1 MALRA
6 REALEQ
12 DGYLTIT
19 YRIRHRDGRYR
30 WFETAS
36 RAIRETY
43 TGAVVEVV
51 SVSRDVTRR
60 VEAEENRRRLAEVV
74 EANTDLVLFVE
85 HGGRVTYLNPSAR
98 AALGI
103 ADGQEAPALERLL
116 AGDTPAR
123 LAEEGWRQARDGGV
137 WSREGRLQPQ
147 DGRPSLP
154 VSLVLLAHRGR
165 GEERYYSLVARDM
178 TERELREAQQRRH
191 QDELA
196 HTARLV
202 TLGELASG
210 IAHEI
215 NQPLA
220 AVMNY
225 ASASQRYL
233 AVLGSQPE
241 AAGRVAEGLARI
253 GEHAGHAAEVIKRL
267 RAFLRRASG
276 ACRRSTSTRWHA
288 RPSASAP
295 GKPGT
300 GKWRWKKR

>member
-116 AGDTPAR
+116 AGDTR
-123 LAEEGWRQARDGGV
+123 RGW
-137 WSREGRLQPQ
+137 PK
-147 DGRPSLP
+147 
-154 VSLVLLAHRGR
+154 
-165 GEERYYSLVARDM
+165 
-178 TERELREAQQRRH
+178 
-191 QDELA
+191 
-196 HTARLV
+196 
-202 TLGELASG
+202 
-210 IAHEI
+210 
-215 NQPLA
+215 
-220 AVMNY
+220 
-225 ASASQRYL
+225 
-233 AVLGSQPE
+233 
-241 AAGRVAEGLARI
+241 RVGD
-253 GEHAGHAAEVIKRL
+253 
-267 RAFLRRASG
+267 RRAMAAFGAARG
-276 ACRRSTSTRWHA
+276 ACNRRTGVRRCQSRWCCWPIAAAARSAITRWWPA
-288 RPSASAP
+288 
-295 GKPGT
+295 T
-300 GKWRWKKR
+300 

>member
-98 AALGI
+98 AA
-103 ADGQEAPALERLL
+103 
-116 AGDTPAR
+116 
-123 LAEEGWRQARDGGV
+123 
-137 WSREGRLQPQ
+137 
-147 DGRPSLP
+147 
-154 VSLVLLAHRGR
+154 
-165 GEERYYSLVARDM
+165 
-178 TERELREAQQRRH
+178 
-191 QDELA
+191 
-196 HTARLV
+196 
-202 TLGELASG
+202 
-210 IAHEI
+210 
-215 NQPLA
+215 
-220 AVMNY
+220 
-225 ASASQRYL
+225 SAS
-233 AVLGSQPE
+233 PT
-241 AAGRVAEGLARI
+241 GRRRRRWNACWPAT
-253 GEHAGHAAEVIKRL
+253 
-267 RAFLRRASG
+267 LRRGWPKRVGDRRAMAAFGAARG
-276 ACRRSTSTRWHA
+276 ACNRRTGVRRCQSRWCCWPIAAAARSAITRWWPA
-288 RPSASAP
+288 
-295 GKPGT
+295 T
-300 GKWRWKKR
+300 

>member
-1 MALRA
+1 ASLRGEREAARASRLYRLITENTTDLISRHTLDGIFLDASPASWTLLGYWPEELRGRPAQALFHPQDRGQVALRA

-103 ADGQEAPALERLL
+103 ADGQE
-116 AGDTPAR
+116 
-123 LAEEGWRQARDGGV
+123 
-137 WSREGRLQPQ
+137 
-147 DGRPSLP
+147 
-154 VSLVLLAHRGR
+154 
-165 GEERYYSLVARDM
+165 
-178 TERELREAQQRRH
+178 
-191 QDELA
+191 
-196 HTARLV
+196 
-202 TLGELASG
+202 
-210 IAHEI
+210 
-215 NQPLA
+215 
-220 AVMNY
+220 
-225 ASASQRYL
+225 
-233 AVLGSQPE
+233 
-241 AAGRVAEGLARI
+241 
-253 GEHAGHAAEVIKRL
+253 
-267 RAFLRRASG
+267 
-276 ACRRSTSTRWHA
+276 
-288 RPSASAP
+288 
-295 GKPGT
+295 
-300 GKWRWKKR
+300 